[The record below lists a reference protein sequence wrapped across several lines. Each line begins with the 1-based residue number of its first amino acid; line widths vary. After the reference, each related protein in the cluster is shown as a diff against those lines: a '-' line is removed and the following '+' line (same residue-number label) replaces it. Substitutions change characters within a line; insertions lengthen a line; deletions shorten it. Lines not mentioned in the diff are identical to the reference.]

1 MLTRCSSC
9 VRVAAVAAAV
19 VSASVAR
26 AGVAI
31 PPPGGTIDY
40 SPMSTPTAVP
50 AMGGWMLALLVM
62 LLAIMA
68 YRVARARINGRML
81 SNLLLVGGIAA
92 AGLAGNGVLQQ
103 ARAIAAIDV
112 NLSITSGGSVH
123 GTNWTRADNTSGVPM
138 QIKAITPDPGVMVIS
153 PPPANPECTV
163 GIVVPPGSNCNVLF
177 GYPPA

>member
-9 VRVAAVAAAV
+9 VRIATMAAAV

-26 AGVAI
+26 AGIAI
-31 PPPGGTIDY
+31 PPGGTIEY
-40 SPMSTPTAVP
+40 TPTGTPTAVP

-62 LLAIMA
+62 LLAIVA

-138 QIKAITPDPGVMVIS
+138 QINAITPDPGVMVKS

-163 GIVVPPGSNCNVLF
+163 GTVVPPGSNCNVLF
-177 GYPPA
+177 EYPPA